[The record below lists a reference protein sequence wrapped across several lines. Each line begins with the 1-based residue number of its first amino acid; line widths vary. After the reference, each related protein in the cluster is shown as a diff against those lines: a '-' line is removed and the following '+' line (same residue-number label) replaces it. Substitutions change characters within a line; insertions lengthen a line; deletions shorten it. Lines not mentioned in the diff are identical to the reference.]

1 MRWTL
6 RTSNSDETLLF
17 GRKLGETLVGDEL
30 FLLVGS
36 LGAGKTTMTQGIA
49 NGLGVNEYT
58 KSPTFVLVNEY
69 EGRVPL
75 VHADLYRVV
84 QTEEA
89 WLLGLD
95 DYMFTGAV
103 VIVEWGDRAQDIF
116 PDDHIVITIEVVSDD
131 VRDIIIESKGS
142 ESEITLGMIRKN
154 WEFSRQ
160 E

>member
-6 RTSNSDETLLF
+6 RTSNSDETILF
-17 GRKLGETLVGDEL
+17 GRKLGETLLGDEL

-75 VHADLYRVV
+75 VHADLYRVA

-103 VIVEWGDRAQDIF
+103 MVVEWGDRAQDIF
-116 PDDHIVITIEVVSDD
+116 PNDHIVITIEVVSDD

-142 ESEITLGMIRKN
+142 ESEITLSMIRKN

>member
-116 PDDHIVITIEVVSDD
+116 RDDHIVITIEVVSDD

>member
-6 RTSNSDETLLF
+6 RTSNSEETLLF
-17 GRKLGETLVGDEL
+17 GKRLGETLSGDEL

-69 EGRVPL
+69 EGRIPL
-75 VHADLYRVV
+75 VHADLYRIA

-95 DYMFTGAV
+95 DYMFMGAV
-103 VIVEWGDRAQDIF
+103 VVVEWGDRAQDIF
-116 PDDHIVITIEVVSDD
+116 PDDHIVITIEVVSDN
-131 VRDIIIESKGS
+131 VRDIIVESKGS
-142 ESEITLGMIRKN
+142 ESDRSLGMIRKN

>member
-1 MRWTL
+1 M
-6 RTSNSDETLLF
+6 
-17 GRKLGETLVGDEL
+17 
-30 FLLVGS
+30 
-36 LGAGKTTMTQGIA
+36 
-49 NGLGVNEYT
+49 
-58 KSPTFVLVNEY
+58 
-69 EGRVPL
+69 
-75 VHADLYRVV
+75 HADLYRVA

-103 VIVEWGDRAQDIF
+103 MVVEWGDRAQDIF
-116 PDDHIVITIEVVSDD
+116 PNDHIVITIEVVSDD

-142 ESEITLGMIRKN
+142 ESEITLSMIRKN

>member
-6 RTSNSDETLLF
+6 ITSNSDETLLF

-75 VHADLYRVV
+75 VHADLYRVA

-103 VIVEWGDRAQDIF
+103 MVVEWGDRAQDIF

-131 VRDIIIESKGS
+131 VRDIIMESKGS
-142 ESEITLGMIRKN
+142 ESEVTLGMIRKN

>member
-75 VHADLYRVV
+75 VHADLYRVA

-103 VIVEWGDRAQDIF
+103 IVVEWGDRAQDIF

>member
-1 MRWTL
+1 
-6 RTSNSDETLLF
+6 
-17 GRKLGETLVGDEL
+17 LGETLVGDEL

-69 EGRVPL
+69 DGRVPL
-75 VHADLYRVV
+75 VHADLYRVA

-131 VRDIIIESKGS
+131 VRDIIMESKGS
-142 ESEITLGMIRKN
+142 ESEVTLGMIRKN

>member
-1 MRWTL
+1 
-6 RTSNSDETLLF
+6 
-17 GRKLGETLVGDEL
+17 LGETLLGDEL

-75 VHADLYRVV
+75 VHADLYRVA

-103 VIVEWGDRAQDIF
+103 MVVEWGDRAQDIF
-116 PDDHIVITIEVVSDD
+116 PNDHIVITIEVVSDD

-142 ESEITLGMIRKN
+142 ESEITLSMIRKN

>member
-6 RTSNSDETLLF
+6 RTSNSDETILF

-75 VHADLYRVV
+75 VHADLYRVA

-103 VIVEWGDRAQDIF
+103 MVVEWGDRAQDIF

-131 VRDIIIESKGS
+131 VRDIIMESKGS
-142 ESEITLGMIRKN
+142 ESEVTLGMIRKN

>member
-1 MRWTL
+1 
-6 RTSNSDETLLF
+6 LF

-75 VHADLYRVV
+75 VHADLYRVA

-103 VIVEWGDRAQDIF
+103 IVVEWGDRAQDIF

>member
-69 EGRVPL
+69 DGRVPL
-75 VHADLYRVV
+75 VHADLYRVA

-103 VIVEWGDRAQDIF
+103 MVVEWGDRAQDIF

-131 VRDIIIESKGS
+131 VRDIIMESKGS
-142 ESEITLGMIRKN
+142 ESEVTLGMIRKN

>member
-6 RTSNSDETLLF
+6 RTSNSDETILF

-69 EGRVPL
+69 DGRVPL
-75 VHADLYRVV
+75 VHADLYRVA

>member
-75 VHADLYRVV
+75 VHADLYRVA

-103 VIVEWGDRAQDIF
+103 MVVEWGDRAQDIF

-142 ESEITLGMIRKN
+142 ESEITLGMIIKN

>member
-1 MRWTL
+1 
-6 RTSNSDETLLF
+6 
-17 GRKLGETLVGDEL
+17 LGETLLGDEL

-103 VIVEWGDRAQDIF
+103 MVVEWGDRAQDIF
-116 PDDHIVITIEVVSDD
+116 PNDHIVITIEVVSDD

-142 ESEITLGMIRKN
+142 ESEITLSMIRKN

>member
-58 KSPTFVLVNEY
+58 KRPSFVLVNEY

-116 PDDHIVITIEVVSDD
+116 RDDHIVITIEVVSDD

>member
-1 MRWTL
+1 
-6 RTSNSDETLLF
+6 
-17 GRKLGETLVGDEL
+17 LGETLSGDEL

-69 EGRVPL
+69 EGRIPL
-75 VHADLYRVV
+75 VHADLYRIA

-95 DYMFTGAV
+95 DYMFMGAV
-103 VIVEWGDRAQDIF
+103 VVVEWGDRAQDIF
-116 PDDHIVITIEVVSDD
+116 PDDHIVITIEVVSDN
-131 VRDIIIESKGS
+131 VRDIIVESKGS
-142 ESEITLGMIRKN
+142 ESDRSLGMIRKN

>member
-6 RTSNSDETLLF
+6 RTSNSDETILF

-75 VHADLYRVV
+75 VHADLYRVA

-103 VIVEWGDRAQDIF
+103 IVVEWGDRAQDIF

>member
-69 EGRVPL
+69 DGRVPL
-75 VHADLYRVV
+75 VHADLYRVA

-131 VRDIIIESKGS
+131 VRDIIMESKGS
-142 ESEITLGMIRKN
+142 ESEVTLGMIRKN

>member
-75 VHADLYRVV
+75 VHADLYRVA

-131 VRDIIIESKGS
+131 VRDIIMESKGS
-142 ESEITLGMIRKN
+142 ESEVTLGMIRKN

>member
-75 VHADLYRVV
+75 VHADLYRVA

-142 ESEITLGMIRKN
+142 ESEITLGMIIKN

>member
-6 RTSNSDETLLF
+6 RTSNSDETILF

-69 EGRVPL
+69 DGRVPL
-75 VHADLYRVV
+75 VHADLYRVA

-131 VRDIIIESKGS
+131 VRDIIMESKGS
-142 ESEITLGMIRKN
+142 ESEVTLGMIRKN

>member
-6 RTSNSDETLLF
+6 RTSNSDETILF

-75 VHADLYRVV
+75 VHADLYRVA

-103 VIVEWGDRAQDIF
+103 MVVEWGDRAQDIF

-142 ESEITLGMIRKN
+142 ESEITLGMIIKN

>member
-1 MRWTL
+1 MRWNH

-17 GRKLGETLVGDEL
+17 GNKLGETLLGDEL

-36 LGAGKTTMTQGIA
+36 LGAGKTTLAQGIA
-49 NGLGVNEYT
+49 NGLGVEEYT

-69 EGRVPL
+69 EGRIPL
-75 VHADLYRVV
+75 VHADLYRVA

-95 DYMFTGAV
+95 DYMFMGAV
-103 VIVEWGDRAQDIF
+103 LLVEWGDRAPGIF
-116 PDDHIVITIEVVSDD
+116 PDDHIVITIEVISDN
-131 VRDIIIESKGS
+131 VRDIIVESKGS
-142 ESEITLGMIRKN
+142 ESDVTLKMIRKN

>member
-75 VHADLYRVV
+75 VHADLYRVA

-103 VIVEWGDRAQDIF
+103 MVVEWGDRAQDIF

>member
-6 RTSNSDETLLF
+6 RTSNSDETILF

-75 VHADLYRVV
+75 VHADLYRVA

-142 ESEITLGMIRKN
+142 ESEITLGMIIKN

>member
-6 RTSNSDETLLF
+6 RTSNSDETILF
-17 GRKLGETLVGDEL
+17 GRKLGETLLGDEL

-58 KSPTFVLVNEY
+58 KCPTFVLVNEY

-75 VHADLYRVV
+75 VHADLYRVA

-103 VIVEWGDRAQDIF
+103 MVVEWGDRAQDIF
-116 PDDHIVITIEVVSDD
+116 PNDHIVITIEVVSDD

-142 ESEITLGMIRKN
+142 ESEITLSMIRKN